1 MKGRKPIPNEIKQLN
16 GTLRPCRDKSPNLK
30 PSIEVG
36 LQAPEDLNEWGQKLW
51 TEIFTEYGNI
61 GLITR
66 VDLGS
71 FHSLCSWYGIFREAE
86 DIVRFKGLEVEE
98 EIYNKDGQVVG
109 SKTVTNPMIMVM
121 DKAQK
126 NYLAMARE
134 FGVTPSSRAGL
145 TFEAK
150 EKKDD
155 FNDFD

>member
-1 MKGRKPIPNEIKQLN
+1 MNPAKPKALKQIQGTYRKD
-16 GTLRPCRDKSPNLK
+16 RDKNIALK
-30 PSIEVG
+30 PSIEIG

-51 TEIFTEYGNI
+51 TEIFSEYGNI

-86 DIVRFKGLEVEE
+86 DLVRAKGLEVEE
-98 EIYNKDGQVVG
+98 DVYSAKGELVG
-109 SKTVTNPMIMVM
+109 TKTITNPMIAVM

-126 NYLAMARE
+126 NYLAMAKE

-145 TFEAK
+145 TFEKK
-150 EKKDD
+150 ESADP
-155 FNDFD
+155 FSEFD